1 MKYVRRNVLC
11 GLRARAG
18 HGRGSEHQRVWEV
31 ANQRMHGTTHE
42 PAIARREAERLPTKT
57 IGGRPL
63 YPHVG
68 KELRQVAREAFVH
81 WRGSCYSVPW
91 AYAGKLVGGVP
102 AGRPG
107 PGAARHRLHR
117 RLPARAAQILGCEGI
132 CRARWDALQP
142 YSMAT
147 RKARA
152 KLPYCSRSGHLCCNY
167 NPLIVQHLDLFCIL
181 RNAA

>member
-1 MKYVRRNVLC
+1 M
-11 GLRARAG
+11 
-18 HGRGSEHQRVWEV
+18 
-31 ANQRMHGTTHE
+31 ANQRMHGTTHAPAMARWEAGRLAIE
-42 PAIARREAERLPTKT
+42 P
-57 IGGRPL
+57 IGGRP
-63 YPHVG
+63 PCPCAG
-68 KELRQVAREAFVH
+68 KELRRVARGALVR
-81 WRGSCYSVPW
+81 WRGSCYSVLW
-91 AYAGKLVGGVP
+91 AYSGKLVGGVP

-147 RKARA
+147 RTA

-167 NPLIVQHLDLFCIL
+167 NTLIVEHLDLFCIL
-181 RNAA
+181 QNAA